1 MPTKKATVTAPT
13 AKAQTPET
21 EHVVD
26 LGLTYGQA
34 CKLISRILVGS
45 PSSDPVVEAIRDL
58 IDGAGLPSAFVET
71 SSDSDEE

>member
-1 MPTKKATVTAPT
+1 MPAKKAAVTAPAT
-13 AKAQTPET
+13 NIQAPEP

-45 PSSDPVVEAIRDL
+45 PSSDPVIEAIRDL